1 MKIVAFSM
9 EIVVFRCRPLPAA
22 RSRSPQLSRHSPHPY
37 RHALQRNFLQCPAS
51 HWSVEK
57 SPQSWHNTR
66 RDLLLRTLELFED
79 AAGAV
84 GAAVHERWLHLAVG
98 AVVHER
104 RCALATGTGT
114 AGASGGTVSGD
125 RHLTLSI
132 RNQITVALRIPGIKV
147 RSSVCVR
154 RAL

>member
-1 MKIVAFSM
+1 MPAAPGCSLPVAPALEALAASIQACVA
-9 EIVVFRCRPLPAA
+9 EELPAMP
-22 RSRSPQLSRHSPHPY
+22 SI
-37 RHALQRNFLQCPAS
+37 ALVGREVAAVLAQATGP
-51 HWSVEK
+51 
-57 SPQSWHNTR
+57 R

-147 RSSVCVR
+147 KSSVCVR